1 MVWTGI
7 NLAVLVV
14 VVVGWLLYVVVVVVV
29 GCCMLLLLLF
39 HCCLGEEQPLLYVLI
54 FNRSHFTQFHLHH
67 CPLTR
72 KFTQLSYSHNN
83 LPFIA
88 IWHRKPV
95 ATLVFCRELAES
107 DNPDTTSVTYMHY
120 VRDIISVSCSFL
132 FSSIGFLTHMTG
144 KCKSTSP
151 SAIQVKF
158 CEITCN
164 KPNYWH
170 KV

>member
-1 MVWTGI
+1 MILTGHLYLQPRLRKSETISLLPIYTSMVWTGI

-88 IWHRKPV
+88 I
-95 ATLVFCRELAES
+95 
-107 DNPDTTSVTYMHY
+107 
-120 VRDIISVSCSFL
+120 
-132 FSSIGFLTHMTG
+132 
-144 KCKSTSP
+144 
-151 SAIQVKF
+151 
-158 CEITCN
+158 
-164 KPNYWH
+164 
-170 KV
+170 